1 MNVYLVTGGAGF
13 IGSHLVSELVKRK
26 QVVRVLDNFSTGK
39 KENLEQVLDRIQLVT
54 GDIRSFDL
62 AKEVTKGVDYVLHQ
76 AALPS
81 VERSVKD
88 PLTTNQVNLDGT
100 LNLLEAAKLNSVK
113 SFVFASSSSV
123 YGNTPKLP
131 KKEKM
136 PPDPLSP
143 YALSKLAGERY
154 CRLFFEL
161 YGLNTVCLR
170 YFNVFGPRQ
179 DPQSHYA
186 AVIPKFILA
195 MVREQ
200 PPTIF
205 GDGRQSRDFTF
216 IDNVVRANLL
226 ACENRLAAGEI
237 FNIACGK
244 RFSLNQLYKI
254 LTRTLGNS
262 RRPVYTKPRPGDV
275 RHSLADISKSRKI
288 LKYKVEVDFQT
299 GLRRTIDWFLA
310 SRSFW
315 EN

>member
-1 MNVYLVTGGAGF
+1 MSAYLVTGGAGF
-13 IGSHLVSELVKRK
+13 IGSHLVYELTRGK
-26 QVVRVLDNFSTGK
+26 QTVRVLDNFSTGK
-39 KENLEQVLDRIQLVT
+39 KENLQQISDRIELVE

-62 AKEVTKGVDYVLHQ
+62 VKEVTKGVDYVLHQ

-100 LNLLEAAKLNSVK
+100 LNLLEAAKLNQVK
-113 SFVFASSSSV
+113 TFVFASSSSV
-123 YGNTPKLP
+123 YGNTPQLP
-131 KKEKM
+131 KREKM

-154 CRLFFEL
+154 CRLFFDL

-179 DPQSHYA
+179 DPNSHYS
-186 AVIPKFILA
+186 AVIPKFISAL
-195 MVREQ
+195 VKQKR
-200 PPTIF
+200 PTIF
-205 GDGRQSRDFTF
+205 GDGRQSRDFTY
-216 IDNVVRANLL
+216 IDNVVRANLM
-226 ACENRLAAGEI
+226 ACHNRSAAGEV

-244 RFSLNQLYKI
+244 RFNLNQLYRI
-254 LTRTLGNS
+254 LSRTLGNS
-262 RRPVYTKPRPGDV
+262 HRPIYTRPRPGDV
-275 RHSLADISKSRKI
+275 RHSLADISKSRKV

-299 GLRRTIDWFLA
+299 GLGRTIDWFLA